1 MASEIIE
8 EVQDVQAWLKTAR
21 LSKYFD
27 AFTELGV
34 ETIDDLKEVLKDDLE
49 PLGMK
54 KLEIRRYL
62 TAVAA
67 LN

>member
-1 MASEIIE
+1 MLE

-54 KLEIRRYL
+54 KLTSL
-62 TAVAA
+62 
-67 LN
+67 LLLDSCGLGLH